1 MQVMLVMPV
10 VSSSGRTAHAHVQ
23 SSGPGKLEIQ
33 VQLPGGRV
41 VRVDPE
47 DDDYLEPD
55 DDDFGPKGRVI
66 DADWREV
73 R

>member
-10 VSSSGRTAHAHVQ
+10 VGSNGRMAHAHVQ
-23 SSGPGKLEIQ
+23 SAGPGKLEIQ
-33 VQLPGGRV
+33 VQLPGGHV
-41 VRVDPE
+41 VRIDP
-47 DDDYLEPD
+47 DDNDYLEHD
-55 DDDFGPKGRVI
+55 DDEFGPKGRVI